1 MCVSSNTGD
10 LANKL
15 SELCYSGLIE
25 WLEQMLWNFYILKAG
40 YSTSA
45 KMFQNAT
52 YALQESLG
60 EMVASQI
67 GWHSPVVPK
76 QPSAA
81 VCVAKQRT
89 QLTAAI
95 ETLTN
100 SCSLKT
106 ASLYVYL
113 FVCLLW
119 DCLHCF
125 IPSLL

>member
-1 MCVSSNTGD
+1 MVGTDVVELLHSEGRLFHLCKNVS
-10 LANKL
+10 K
-15 SELCYSGLIE
+15 CYC
-25 WLEQMLWNFYILKAG
+25 
-40 YSTSA
+40 
-45 KMFQNAT
+45 T